1 MHGHGG
7 RVRGGPVGGPRRGLH
22 VTVKLSVQKLWRALW
37 QVTLATIATLVTL
50 ATIATL
56 VTLATIATADLNVI
70 TIVTSLAIVSMD
82 FLTIVTM
89 VLQEPPSGRL
99 AARWGCW

>member
-50 ATIATL
+50 ATIAT
-56 VTLATIATADLNVI
+56 ADMNVI

-99 AARWGCW
+99 AARWGGW